1 MIPPFTRR
9 QKWARS
15 AKADAQRRAAEV
27 SYRALKGCKLLRHIS
42 GAGKTEIM
50 ICRLEISTNIQRY
63 ESPRAQEGGKHSK
76 QIHK

>member
-1 MIPPFTRR
+1 MIHPLTRR

-15 AKADAQRRAAEV
+15 AKADAHRRGAEV

-42 GAGKTEIM
+42 GAGKTKAM
-50 ICRLEISTNIQRY
+50 ICRSEISTNIQRY
-63 ESPRAQEGGKHSK
+63 ENPHAQEGGKHSK